1 MKALHIDSLETV
13 VCTVKCLDLH
23 MFSLSLDMVVEFLRR
38 FPCLE
43 KLCIEVCCFFFIGS
57 SFRLAALSSTYLVLK
72 CCFLLIYVLFRVAYQ
87 EEKINI
93 GSLNTRILSDVLM
106 PI

>member
-23 MFSLSLDMVVEFLRR
+23 MFSISLDKVVEFLRR

-57 SFRLAALSSTYLVLK
+57 SFCLAALSSTYLILT
-72 CCFLLIYVLFRVAYQ
+72 CCSLIIYIIFRVTCQ
-87 EEKINI
+87 KEKIKI
-93 GSLNTRILSDVLM
+93 GSVNTRILSDVLM